1 MSICENEE
9 SINAKCSGEGL
20 VCTKGSARG
29 ISGPRAPSEGFSH
42 CSPPPPPP
50 LSPILSVLALWP
62 QCCSWTRLVLC
73 VVVSQDLALV
83 FSHQERPS
91 PGCVHGSL
99 LTSCRC
105 SQPRHLCPPPQTCDP
120 LLHFFFF
127 LELITTQL
135 PVCFTYLY
143 FYLPCY
149 FPLKKV

>member
-1 MSICENEE
+1 MQ
-9 SINAKCSGEGL
+9 NAQEKVWFARRAQPGGSLAQGL
-20 VCTKGSARG
+20 HLKA
-29 ISGPRAPSEGFSH
+29 
-42 CSPPPPPP
+42 SPIALPPTPP

-149 FPLKKV
+149 FPLMKV